1 MMIYISHV
9 DILLI
14 ITKKTTSNMI
24 DFWNNIPNNYKIDL
38 TKVGHWSGTRLVCFD
53 NINNKFICD
62 N

>member
-1 MMIYISHV
+1 
-9 DILLI
+9 
-14 ITKKTTSNMI
+14 MI